1 MALISRKSFQ
11 LYSASTPVS
20 RTVLMTLSKRLSF
33 ISGQQKPQNCSS
45 VAMRMLCFKDKSQ
58 YMFCRKKHV
67 QLRIQS
73 LSVNEPVH
81 LCGDSGSSPKSDNR
95 WMDEQLFFKKLNSL
109 CSSKEIFDFLSS
121 LEIMSDTM
129 ASGALQR
136 ISEVEVDNSGL
147 RNPEEV
153 LENDVF
159 RALCF
164 QFEFESSKLSNTGL
178 LNALQALIK
187 LRIDPQSTLMAS
199 LLSEG
204 EERLGKGQL
213 SVKNLCAFGES
224 LLQLEGSSSTV
235 LEQIV
240 NHLKNRDIEKW
251 SPREIVMTYKMLQ
264 MTIREGEQFQDFLN
278 RLNSVTL
285 TLVSQLN
292 PEFTSIILNS
302 LVVLHQTQ
310 AVPLVAALCKH
321 SVKHIPY
328 FTGDELVNVLQAFLY
343 FGHREQIFTEALE
356 AHVPKSIFTMH
367 PQTVSE
373 VMQYCCQKVILS
385 KPIFDAVAEVFISD
399 ADRFTTDQIAQCI
412 VPFGILNYQPPSASS
427 LFRKLE
433 TVLHS
438 RLSHF
443 QPHTLL
449 NLLHSCVLIQRYP
462 VNFLPKI
469 FSPYF
474 LQQLQAQ
481 PPGLDRTVASQ
492 LTQLFLTI
500 SLECPFYE
508 GPKLL
513 PKYQVKKFL
522 TRHNSLDIH
531 LLKRVKTGL
540 LYLLKKRKYFAP
552 EVLTPYFYTVD
563 IEIKLDEEGFV
574 LPAAQYEEVH
584 RRIALCI
591 DGQNRF
597 CINSHNLLGEEAIKR
612 RHLQLL
618 GYEVVQIPFYEIERL
633 QNCTKMAEYLHKKI
647 FPRVDLTADT
657 GESY

>member
-1 MALISRKSFQ
+1 
-11 LYSASTPVS
+11 
-20 RTVLMTLSKRLSF
+20 
-33 ISGQQKPQNCSS
+33 
-45 VAMRMLCFKDKSQ
+45 
-58 YMFCRKKHV
+58 
-67 QLRIQS
+67 
-73 LSVNEPVH
+73 
-81 LCGDSGSSPKSDNR
+81 
-95 WMDEQLFFKKLNSL
+95 MDEQLFFKKLHGL
-109 CSSKEIFDFLSS
+109 CTSKEIFDFLSS
-121 LEIMSDTM
+121 MEFMSDTM

-136 ISEVEVDNSGL
+136 ISEVEVDDDGLNS
-147 RNPEEV
+147 PEGV
-153 LENDVF
+153 LENEVF

-213 SVKNLCAFGES
+213 TVKHLFALGES
-224 LLQLEGSSSTV
+224 LLELEDPSCAT

-240 NHLKNRDIEKW
+240 NHMQKKPIEKW
-251 SPREIVMTYKMLQ
+251 SPREIVMVYKILQ
-264 MTIREGEQFQDFLN
+264 VIVREGGQHQDLLN

-285 TLVSQLN
+285 TIISQLS
-292 PEFTSIILNS
+292 PKFTSIILNS
-302 LVVLHQTQ
+302 LVVLHQAQ
-310 AVPLVAALCKH
+310 AVCLVTALCKH

-328 FTGDELVNVLQAFLY
+328 FTGDELVNVLEAFLY

-356 AHVPKSIFTMH
+356 MHVPKSIFTMH
-367 PQTVSE
+367 PQTVSK
-373 VMQYCCQKVILS
+373 VMQYCCRKMILS
-385 KPIFDAVAEVFISD
+385 KPIFDAVAEGFISD
-399 ADRFTTDQIAQCI
+399 ADRLTTDQIAAYI
-412 VPFGILNYQPPSASS
+412 IPFGTLNYLPPSASS

-433 TVLHS
+433 AVLHARFS
-438 RLSHF
+438 LF

-481 PPGLDRTVASQ
+481 PPGLDRIATSQ
-492 LTQLFLTI
+492 LTQLFLTVT
-500 SLECPFYE
+500 LECPFYE
-508 GPKLL
+508 GPRLF
-513 PKYQVKKFL
+513 PKYKVKAFFMP
-522 TRHNSLDIH
+522 HSSLDVH

-540 LYLLKKRKYFAP
+540 LYLLKKRIYFAS
-552 EVLTPYFYTVD
+552 EVSTPYFYTVD

-574 LPAAQYEEVH
+574 LPAAQREEVH
-584 RRIALCI
+584 RRIALCV

-597 CINSHNLLGEEAIKR
+597 CINSHNLLGEEAIKQ

-618 GYEVVQIPFYEIERL
+618 GYEVVQIPFFEIESL
-633 QNCTKMAEYLHKKI
+633 QNCRKMAEYLQKKI
-647 FPRVDLTADT
+647 FPHTYGL
-657 GESY
+657 G

>member
-11 LYSASTPVS
+11 FYSSGTPASRS
-20 RTVLMTLSKRLSF
+20 ILITLSKKLSF
-33 ISGQQKPQNCSS
+33 ISGQRKPQNCSS

-58 YMFCRKKHV
+58 YMFCRKNHV

-73 LSVNEPVH
+73 LSVNETLH
-81 LCGDSGSSPKSDNR
+81 LCGRTGSSPKSDNG

-109 CSSKEIFDFLSS
+109 CTSKEIFDFLSS
-121 LEIMSDTM
+121 LEVMSDTM

-136 ISEVEVDNSGL
+136 ISEVEVDDNGL
-147 RNPEEV
+147 KNPEGV
-153 LENDVF
+153 LENEVF

-178 LNALQALIK
+178 LKALQALIK

-213 SVKNLCAFGES
+213 TLKNLCALGES
-224 LLQLEGSSSTV
+224 LLELEGPSCAA

-240 NHLKNRDIEKW
+240 NHVQEKDIEKW
-251 SPREIVMTYKMLQ
+251 SPQEIVMVYKLLQ
-264 MTIREGEQFQDFLN
+264 VTVREGEQYQDLLN
-278 RLNSVTL
+278 RMNSVTL
-285 TLVSQLN
+285 TIVSQLS
-292 PEFTSIILNS
+292 PKFTSIILNS

-310 AVPLVAALCKH
+310 AVPLVTALCKH

-328 FTGDELVNVLQAFLY
+328 FTGDELVNVLEAFLY

-356 AHVPKSIFTMH
+356 THVPKSVFTMH
-367 PQTVSE
+367 PQTMSK
-373 VMQYCCQKVILS
+373 VMQYCCRKMILS
-385 KPIFDAVAEVFISD
+385 KPIFDAVAEDFISD
-399 ADRFTTDQIAQCI
+399 SDRFTTDQIAECI
-412 VPFGILNYQPPSASS
+412 IPFGTLNYLPPSASS

-433 TVLHS
+433 TVLHT
-438 RLSHF
+438 RFNHF

-481 PPGLDRTVASQ
+481 PPGLDRIVTSR
-492 LTQLFLTI
+492 LTQLFLTAT
-500 SLECPFYE
+500 LECPFYE

-513 PKYQVKKFL
+513 PKYQVKAFL
-522 TRHNSLDIH
+522 MPRSSLDVH

-540 LYLLKKRKYFAP
+540 LYLLKKRIYFAS
-552 EVLTPYFYTVD
+552 EVSTPYFYTVD

-574 LPAAQYEEVH
+574 LPAAQCEEVH
-584 RRIALCI
+584 RRIALCV

-597 CINSHNLLGEEAIKR
+597 CVNSRNLLGEEAIKQ

-618 GYEVVQIPFYEIERL
+618 GYEVVQIPFFEIECL
-633 QNCTKMAEYLHKKI
+633 QNCGKMAEYLHKKI
-647 FPRVDLTADT
+647 FPHTYGL
-657 GESY
+657 SC

>member
-1 MALISRKSFQ
+1 
-11 LYSASTPVS
+11 
-20 RTVLMTLSKRLSF
+20 
-33 ISGQQKPQNCSS
+33 
-45 VAMRMLCFKDKSQ
+45 
-58 YMFCRKKHV
+58 
-67 QLRIQS
+67 
-73 LSVNEPVH
+73 
-81 LCGDSGSSPKSDNR
+81 
-95 WMDEQLFFKKLNSL
+95 MDEQLFFRRLNSF
-109 CSSKEIFDFLSS
+109 CTSKEIFDFLSS
-121 LEIMSDTM
+121 LEVMSDTM

-136 ISEVEVDNSGL
+136 ISEVEVDDNGL
-147 RNPEEV
+147 KNPEEV

-213 SVKNLCAFGES
+213 AVKNLCVLGES
-224 LLQLEGSSSTV
+224 LLELEGPSCAT

-240 NHLKNRDIEKW
+240 NHIQEKDIEKW
-251 SPREIVMTYKMLQ
+251 SPREMVMVYKMLQ
-264 MTIREGEQFQDFLN
+264 VTVREGKQYQDLLN

-285 TLVSQLN
+285 TMVFQLS
-292 PEFTSIILNS
+292 PEFTSRILNS

-310 AVPLVAALCKH
+310 AVPLVTALCKH
-321 SVKHIPY
+321 SVEHIPY
-328 FTGDELVNVLQAFLY
+328 FTGEELVNVLEAFLY
-343 FGHREQIFTEALE
+343 FGHHEQIFTEALE
-356 AHVPKSIFTMH
+356 THVPKSIFTMH
-367 PQTVSE
+367 PQTVSK
-373 VMQYCCQKVILS
+373 VMQYCCQKMILS
-385 KPIFDAVAEVFISD
+385 KPIFDAVAEGFISD
-399 ADRFTTDQIAQCI
+399 ADRFTTDQIAECI
-412 VPFGILNYQPPSASS
+412 IPFGTLNYLPPSAAS

-433 TVLHS
+433 TILHA
-438 RLSHF
+438 RFSHF

-474 LQQLQAQ
+474 LQRLQAQ
-481 PPGLDRTVASQ
+481 PPGLDRIVTSQ
-492 LTQLFLTI
+492 LTQLSLAIT
-500 SLECPFYE
+500 LECPFYE

-513 PKYQVKKFL
+513 PKYQVKAFL
-522 TRHNSLDIH
+522 TPHSSLDVH
-531 LLKRVKTGL
+531 LLERVKTGL
-540 LYLLKKRKYFAP
+540 LHLLKKRMYFAS

-574 LPAAQYEEVH
+574 LPAAQREEVH
-584 RRIALCI
+584 GRIAVCV

-597 CINSHNLLGEEAIKR
+597 CVDSHNLLGEEAIKR

-618 GYEVVQIPFYEIERL
+618 GYEVVQIPFFEVESL
-633 QNCTKMAEYLHKKI
+633 HNCTKMAEYLHRKI
-647 FPRVDLTADT
+647 FPHTYGL
-657 GESY
+657 GC